1 MLHINWVFI
10 FLSYFFCNIC
20 FSCCE
25 KNIFN
30 IRPQSFP
37 ILTEIYSHVSWRD
50 FGGIFWFLVLSW
62 AACFLGMLWAP
73 SWGFFFLPP
82 FPSFST
88 FLDTQFIFHIHFS
101 LPISS
106 GKDFHDGLVVK
117 NLPAMQ
123 EMWVRSLDQEDPL
136 EEEMATCSSILAWII
151 PWTEETGG
159 YSPWGHKQSD
169 LTELLSISSGNVHER
184 S

>member
-1 MLHINWVFI
+1 MRSKQV
-10 FLSYFFCNIC
+10 
-20 FSCCE
+20 
-25 KNIFN
+25 FN
-30 IRPQSFP
+30 IWPQSFS

-82 FPSFST
+82 FPSFCT
-88 FLDTQFIFHIHFS
+88 FLDTKFLFHIHFS

-106 GKDFHDGLVVK
+106 GKHFHDGLVVK
-117 NLPAMQ
+117 KSACNAGD
-123 EMWVRSLDQEDPL
+123 VG
-136 EEEMATCSSILAWII
+136 SIL
-151 PWTEETGG
+151 GSG
-159 YSPWGHKQSD
+159 RSPGRGNGNLLQHSCLENSMDRGDWRLQSMGSQSD
-169 LTELLSISSGNVHER
+169 MTELLSISSGNVHER